1 MTALIFS
8 RFILF
13 RPQQSS
19 VRGWD
24 AEAIVKITDNQIL
37 HDVIRLSVVV
47 MHQYCFFTNKQQ
59 ISPTVTPCL
68 KLGKSCRINTQC

>member
-1 MTALIFS
+1 MISQYHNESTFTSWLSFL
-8 RFILF
+8 LF

-19 VRGWD
+19 LRGWD
-24 AEAIVKITDNQIL
+24 AEAIVKITDNQIM

-59 ISPTVTPCL
+59 ISPHCCSMP
-68 KLGKSCRINTQC
+68 